1 MKLPTAESGRDMCRG
16 VYGCWYSDEERYVVL
31 DCWRSFLAFLVI
43 YFTEHGSSSDAQIQV
58 TPLTGLGI
66 TVIRSSLPEMYEG
79 EIA

>member
-1 MKLPTAESGRDMCRG
+1 MIAADELISYFVDISKQG
-16 VYGCWYSDEERYVVL
+16 VL
-31 DCWRSFLAFLVI
+31 RSALVHLFRLASVLVI

-66 TVIRSSLPEMYEG
+66 TVIMSSLPEMYEG